1 MSVYSQ
7 TSDITRYKEQ
17 NLNRVME
24 IQNYRLNT
32 DMTYAAF
39 SLIRGLD
46 TSHVLKGYL
55 MFVKGGIMTIK
66 FNMLI

>member
-1 MSVYSQ
+1 
-7 TSDITRYKEQ
+7 
-17 NLNRVME
+17 ME

-66 FNMLI
+66 FNMLIWYNFLRNVAVSFFIFV